1 MLGLW
6 RVAALLLGSA
16 TCVFSACNVPLSPDA
31 HSLVR
36 VGDAASPLAVD
47 IYLDLACGDCAS
59 AWPTI
64 TAAISKYSETA
75 LFTVRLFPL
84 PYHRAAHNLAITA
97 QLIKVLEPQSL
108 LPFISTVFHKQAS
121 ILNDAVADVGDAA
134 VADVLYSWLQASTSI
149 SISREQFGTSLK
161 ARDVD
166 IAARNEFKYAA
177 LHGVYGTPSIAVGG
191 VFTDFDASNS
201 AEWDSTL
208 EPLLRSRV
216 YGAAGHSVA
225 A

>member
-1 MLGLW
+1 MW
-6 RVAALLLGSA
+6 RAAVLLLA
-16 TCVFSACNVPLSPDA
+16 AAICAFSASPIPLSPDA

-36 VGDAASPLAVD
+36 VGDTASPISVEL
-47 IYLDLACGDCAS
+47 YLDLACSECAS
-59 AWPTI
+59 AWPSI
-64 TAAISKYSETA
+64 TAAIKKYSEKA
-75 LFTVRLFPL
+75 AFTIRLFPL

-108 LPFISTVFHKQAS
+108 LPFISIVFEKQPS
-121 ILNDAVADVGDAA
+121 ILNDAIADVGDAA
-134 VADVLYSWLQASTSI
+134 VADVLYAWLRASTSI

-177 LHGVYGTPSIAVGG
+177 LHGVYGTPSVAVGG
-191 VFTDFDASNS
+191 VFTDFDASDS
-201 AEWDSTL
+201 AEWDNTL
-208 EPLLRSRV
+208 EPLLRSTV
-216 YGAAGHSVA
+216 HSAAGHSVA